1 MHDASPDAAGPR
13 ELIYLTDPM
22 CSWCYGFAPVVGR
35 LREAYADRVPLRV
48 VLGGL
53 FPGTT
58 EPLDE
63 AGKATVRE
71 HWQHVADATGRSF
84 DYGFFERDGFV
95 YDTEP
100 ACRAAVTARRL
111 SPGFVFDM
119 VRRLHSAFYRE
130 NADLTDPEVLS
141 AIAAELGFDR
151 ARFAAEFAGEAA
163 REETLADFAFARRI
177 GVASFPTLL
186 AREGDRAVLLTMGY
200 RTYEEIERALEV
212 WLGDATVH

>member
-1 MHDASPDAAGPR
+1 MR

-35 LREAYADRVPLRV
+35 ICEDYAGRLPLRV

-58 EPLDE
+58 KPLDE
-63 AGKATVRE
+63 SSKATVRE
-71 HWQHVADATGRSF
+71 HWRHVTEATGRQF
-84 DYGFFERDGFV
+84 DYAFFEREGFV

-100 ACRAAVTARRL
+100 ACRAAVVARRL
-111 SPGFVFDM
+111 APGSEFAM

-130 NADLTDPEVLS
+130 NADVTDPEVLS
-141 AIAAELGFDR
+141 AIAAEQGFDR
-151 ARFAAEFAGEAA
+151 AAFA
-163 REETLADFAFARRI
+163 ADFATEEARAETMGDFTFARRI
-177 GVASFPTLL
+177 GIDSFPTLL
-186 AREGDRAVLLTMGY
+186 AREDDQAVLLTMGY
-200 RTYEEIERALEV
+200 RPFEEIDQALQV